1 MPPNTR
7 RYFEE
12 SGQLREGRTPD
23 ESREFEALLRSKI
36 GGQFQDLVT
45 PENIGLMSLIGRPDF
60 KYNYRGLNYPQGL
73 DSPEETEF
81 MREDLSTVLRSAN
94 QELPEG
100 KRIFGLGS
108 EADARLYAH
117 ELRHEKMGREYIN
130 RLMDLMYSSTS
141 LPAYKDNINKAYEYF
156 TDSEKNRKLPFRDR
170 VKIKNAPLEEK
181 ERFVLDYL
189 KDQNWILRDAASNR
203 GEKVSF
209 LSRLRSADARKFI
222 DKNFDLNRSGAVGGF
237 KGSKKLPSNVIE
249 YRSKFPFLNFIG
261 RLEEPAVEKKATGG
275 NVEKVYTERKM
286 I

>member
-1 MPPNTR
+1 LRFRCHPNTR

-141 LPAYKDNINKAYEYF
+141 L
-156 TDSEKNRKLPFRDR
+156 
-170 VKIKNAPLEEK
+170 
-181 ERFVLDYL
+181 
-189 KDQNWILRDAASNR
+189 RDAASNR

>member
-23 ESREFEALLRSKI
+23 QSREFEALLRSKI
-36 GGQFQDLVT
+36 GGQYKDLVT
-45 PENIGLMSLIGRPDF
+45 PENIGLMALIGRPDF

-73 DSPEETEF
+73 DSPEETEL
-81 MREDLSTVLRSAN
+81 MRQELSTVLRSAN

-108 EADARLYAH
+108 DADARLYAH
-117 ELRHEKMGREYIN
+117 ELRHEKVGREYIN

-141 LPAYKDNINKAYEYF
+141 LPAYEDNIKKAYEYF
-156 TDSEKNRKLPFRDR
+156 TDNEENRKLPFRDR
-170 VKIKNAPLEEK
+170 VKIANAPLEEK
-181 ERFVLDYL
+181 ERFVLDRL
-189 KDQNWILRDAASNR
+189 KDKDWIFRDAASNR

-209 LSRLRSADARKFI
+209 LSKLKSADAKQFI

-237 KGSKKLPSNVIE
+237 KDNKKLPSNVIE

-261 RLEEPAVEKKATGG
+261 RLKEPDVERKYTGG